1 MEWERHGRVQSHT
14 VWNTV
19 PKDLAAVLCAAVYST
34 TQSNVPLGSNF
45 ESGTEYTLA
54 VNGQAQTFVA
64 Q

>member
-1 MEWERHGRVQSHT
+1 M
-14 VWNTV
+14 

-45 ESGTEYTLA
+45 ESGTEYTLS
-54 VNGQAQTFVA
+54 VNGQSQTFVA